1 MRVITETQDI
11 RIADLKTKSVTFRK
25 LQLDV
30 MDKDIE
36 EGLKLLNFVE
46 EKTNRD
52 KVTDAFLEDLWGAL

>member
-1 MRVITETQDI
+1 M
-11 RIADLKTKSVTFRK
+11 TFRK